1 VGTAC
6 GFGTLGPTS
15 ILLSINSVK
24 EVRVSVLQG
33 IKVLDLTRILAGPW
47 STMALADL
55 GAEVWKIES
64 LEGGDDTRSW
74 MPPAK
79 AGISTYYLSA
89 NRNKQSLAV
98 DLRKPEGRQLILD
111 LAAQA
116 DVVVENFLPASL
128 KRLGLDY
135 AALSAV
141 NPRLIHCS
149 ITGYGRDN
157 PLENR
162 PGYDFIIQAESG
174 FMSITGEKEG
184 EPMRLGVAF
193 IDLVTGMNAVQGIL
207 AALYERER
215 SGFGQ
220 SVDIALSDS
229 ALHFL
234 ANIASG
240 YLNTGKVPQRYGN
253 AHASIVPYQLFNTAD
268 GSIALAVGNDDQ
280 YRRLCLDVLKR
291 PELHNDPRFTQN
303 KSRTEN
309 RELLIPMLQEAFAGW
324 NNEGLIA
331 ALRAQGIPVG
341 EVKDVAQAFESE
353 TARHRELV
361 TSAEHPV
368 AGEVRMVRS
377 PLRLSRTPT
386 VSPKAPPL
394 HGQHTDS
401 VLGRV
406 LGKSD
411 AELAALREAG
421 AIR

>member
-1 VGTAC
+1 
-6 GFGTLGPTS
+6 
-15 ILLSINSVK
+15 
-24 EVRVSVLQG
+24 
-33 IKVLDLTRILAGPW
+33 
-47 STMALADL
+47 M
-55 GAEVWKIES
+55 WKIES
-64 LEGGDDTRSW
+64 PDGGDDTRSW
-74 MPPAK
+74 MPPQK
-79 AGISTYYLSA
+79 TGISTYYLSA

-98 DLRKPEGRQLILD
+98 DLRTPQGRQLILD

-128 KRLGLDY
+128 ARLGLDY
-135 AALSAV
+135 ATLSAV

-149 ITGYGRDN
+149 ITGYGRGN

-174 FMSITGEKEG
+174 FMSITGEKDG

-215 SGFGQ
+215 SGLGQ
-220 SVDIALSDS
+220 TIDIALSDS

-240 YLNTGKVPQRYGN
+240 YLNTGEVPQRYGN

-268 GSIALAVGNDDQ
+268 GCIALAVGNDEQ
-280 YRRLCLDVLKR
+280 YRRLCLEVLER
-291 PELHNDPRFTQN
+291 PELHGDPRFTRN
-303 KSRTEN
+303 RNRTEH
-309 RELLIPMLQEAFAGW
+309 REILLPLLQEAFAGW
-324 NNEGLIA
+324 HSEPLIA
-331 ALRAQGIPVG
+331 ALRERGIPVG
-341 EVKDVAQAFESE
+341 EVKDVAQAFDSE
-353 TARHRELV
+353 TARYRDLV
-361 TSAEHPV
+361 LSAEHPV

-386 VSPKAPPL
+386 VTPTAPPL

-406 LGKSD
+406 LRKS
-411 AELAALREAG
+411 ATELDALRAAG
-421 AIR
+421 VIR

>member
-1 VGTAC
+1 M
-6 GFGTLGPTS
+6 
-15 ILLSINSVK
+15 
-24 EVRVSVLQG
+24 SVLQG

-64 LEGGDDTRSW
+64 PAGGDDTRSW
-74 MPPAK
+74 MPPAI

-89 NRNKQSLAV
+89 NRNKESLAV
-98 DLRKPEGRQLILD
+98 DLRAPEGRQLILE

-135 AALSAV
+135 ETLSAV

-149 ITGYGRDN
+149 ITGYGRGN
-157 PLENR
+157 ALENR

-174 FMSITGEKEG
+174 FMSITGERDG

-193 IDLVTGMNAVQGIL
+193 VDLVTGMNAVQGIL

-215 SGFGQ
+215 SGLGQ
-220 SVDIALSDS
+220 SIDVALSDS

-234 ANIASG
+234 ANVASG

-253 AHASIVPYQLFNTAD
+253 AHASIVPYQLFTTAD
-268 GSIALAVGNDDQ
+268 GCIALAVGNDEQ
-280 YRRLCLDVLKR
+280 YRRLCQDVLDR
-291 PELHNDPRFTQN
+291 PDLYDDPRFTQN
-303 KSRTEN
+303 KGRTEH
-309 RELLIPMLQEAFAGW
+309 RDALLPLLQQAFDGW
-324 NNEGLIA
+324 HNAPLIA
-331 ALRAQGIPVG
+331 ALRERGIPVG

-353 TARHRELV
+353 TAQLRELV
-361 TSAEHPV
+361 MTAEHPV

-386 VSPKAPPL
+386 VAPKAPPL
-394 HGQHTDS
+394 HGQHTDE
-401 VLGRV
+401 VLRRV
-406 LGKSD
+406 LGKTD
-411 AELAALREAG
+411 ADLARLREAG
-421 AIR
+421 VIR

>member
-1 VGTAC
+1 MSA
-6 GFGTLGPTS
+6 L
-15 ILLSINSVK
+15 N
-24 EVRVSVLQG
+24 G

-64 LEGGDDTRSW
+64 LEGDDTRSW

-79 AGISTYYLSA
+79 AGISTYYLST

-98 DLRKPEGRQLILD
+98 DLRKSEGRQLILD

-135 AALSAV
+135 ETLAAV
-141 NPRLIHCS
+141 NPRLVHCS
-149 ITGYGRDN
+149 ITGYGRGN
-157 PLENR
+157 PMENR

-174 FMSITGEKEG
+174 FMSITGEKDG

-193 IDLVTGMNAVQGIL
+193 VDLVTGMNAVQGIL
-207 AALYERER
+207 AALFEREK
-215 SGFGQ
+215 SGLGQ

-253 AHASIVPYQLFNTAD
+253 AHASIVPYQLFDTAD
-268 GSIALAVGNDDQ
+268 GSVALAVGNDEQ
-280 YRRLCLDVLKR
+280 YRRLCMDVLKR
-291 PELHNDPRFTQN
+291 PELYSDPRFTEN
-303 KSRTEN
+303 RRRTEH
-309 RELLIPMLQEAFAGW
+309 REVLLPLLQAAFRRWDNEA
-324 NNEGLIA
+324 LIA

-353 TARHRELV
+353 TARYRDLV
-361 TSAEHPV
+361 ISAEHPV
-368 AGEVRMVRS
+368 AGEVKMVRS

-386 VSPKAPPL
+386 VLPKAPPL
-394 HGQHTDS
+394 HGQHTDD
-401 VLGRV
+401 VLRRV
-406 LGKSD
+406 LGKSEV
-411 AELAALREAG
+411 ELAALREVG

>member
-1 VGTAC
+1 M
-6 GFGTLGPTS
+6 
-15 ILLSINSVK
+15 
-24 EVRVSVLQG
+24 SVLQG

-55 GAEVWKIES
+55 GAQVWKIES

-89 NRNKQSLAV
+89 NRNKQSVAV

-135 AALSAV
+135 PALSAV

-174 FMSITGEKEG
+174 FMSITGEKG
-184 EPMRLGVAF
+184 GDPMRLGVAF

-207 AALYERER
+207 AALYEREK
-215 SGFGQ
+215 SGLGQ

-234 ANIASG
+234 ANISSG

-253 AHASIVPYQLFNTAD
+253 AHASIVPYQLFNTAE
-268 GSIALAVGNDDQ
+268 GSIALAVGNDEQ
-280 YRRLCLDVLKR
+280 YRRLCLDVLRR
-291 PELHNDPRFTQN
+291 PELHSDPRFIQN
-303 KSRTEN
+303 KGRTEN
-309 RELLIPMLQEAFAGW
+309 RELLIPMLQEAFSHW
-324 NNEGLIA
+324 SNEGLIA

-353 TARHRELV
+353 TARHRDLV
-361 TSAEHPV
+361 MSAEHPV

-401 VLGRV
+401 VLGQV
-406 LGKSD
+406 LGKSE

-421 AIR
+421 VIG

>member
-1 VGTAC
+1 MSA
-6 GFGTLGPTS
+6 
-15 ILLSINSVK
+15 LS
-24 EVRVSVLQG
+24 G
-33 IKVLDLTRILAGPW
+33 IKVLDLTRIMAGPW

-64 LEGGDDTRSW
+64 LEGDDTRSW
-74 MPPAK
+74 MPPAT

-89 NRNKQSLAV
+89 NRSKQSLAV

-116 DVVVENFLPASL
+116 DVVVENFLSASL

-135 AALSAV
+135 EALSAV

-149 ITGYGRDN
+149 ITGYGRGN
-157 PLENR
+157 PMENR

-174 FMSITGEKEG
+174 FMSITGEKDG

-207 AALYERER
+207 AALFEREK
-215 SGFGQ
+215 SGLGQ
-220 SVDIALSDS
+220 SIDIALSDS

-253 AHASIVPYQLFNTAD
+253 AHASIVPYQLFDTAD
-268 GSIALAVGNDDQ
+268 GSIALAVGNDEQ
-280 YRRLCLDVLKR
+280 YRRLCLDVLER
-291 PELHNDPRFTQN
+291 PDLYNDPRFTQN
-303 KSRTEN
+303 KSRTEH
-309 RELLIPMLQEAFAGW
+309 RTLLIPLLQAVFRAW
-324 NNEGLIA
+324 PSDALID
-331 ALRAQGIPVG
+331 ALRAQAIPVG
-341 EVKDVAQAFESE
+341 EVKDVAQALESE
-353 TARHRELV
+353 TARYRQLV
-361 TSAEHPV
+361 MSVEHPV

-377 PLRLSRTPT
+377 PLRFSRTPT
-386 VSPKAPPL
+386 VAAKAPPL
-394 HGQHTDS
+394 HGQHTDE

-406 LGKSD
+406 LGKD
-411 AELAALREAG
+411 EAELASLREAG
-421 AIR
+421 VIL

>member
-1 VGTAC
+1 M
-6 GFGTLGPTS
+6 
-15 ILLSINSVK
+15 
-24 EVRVSVLQG
+24 SVLQG

-74 MPPAK
+74 MPPAM

-89 NRNKQSLAV
+89 NRNKQSLVV
-98 DLRKPEGRQLILD
+98 DLRKPQGRQLILD

-135 AALSAV
+135 ETLAAI

-149 ITGYGRDN
+149 ITGYGRGN

-174 FMSITGEKEG
+174 FMSITGEKDG
-184 EPMRLGVAF
+184 APMRLGVAF

-207 AALYERER
+207 AALYEREK
-215 SGFGQ
+215 SGLGQ

-234 ANIASG
+234 ANVASG
-240 YLNTGKVPQRYGN
+240 YLNTGTVPQRYGN
-253 AHASIVPYQLFNTAD
+253 AHASIVPYQLFETAD
-268 GSIALAVGNDDQ
+268 GTIALAVGNDEQ
-280 YRRLCLDVLKR
+280 YRRLCLEVLKR
-291 PELHNDPRFTQN
+291 PELHGDPRFSQN
-303 KSRTEN
+303 KGRTEH
-309 RELLIPMLQEAFAGW
+309 REELLPLLQTVFAGW
-324 NNEGLIA
+324 RNEALIA
-331 ALRAQGIPVG
+331 ALRDQGIPVG
-341 EVKDVAQAFESE
+341 EVKSVAQAFDTE
-353 TARHRELV
+353 TARYRELV
-361 TSAEHPV
+361 VSAEHPV

-386 VSPKAPPL
+386 VPPKAPPL
-394 HGQHTDS
+394 HGQHTDE
-401 VLGRV
+401 VLQRV
-406 LGKSD
+406 LGKSEV
-411 AELAALREAG
+411 ELASLRQA
-421 AIR
+421 AVIA

>member
-1 VGTAC
+1 MAVPFVQGGVVGA
-6 GFGTLGPTS
+6 
-15 ILLSINSVK
+15 
-24 EVRVSVLQG
+24 LQG

-64 LEGGDDTRSW
+64 PDGGDDTRSW
-74 MPPAK
+74 MPPQK
-79 AGISTYYLSA
+79 TGISTYYLSA

-98 DLRKPEGRQLILD
+98 DLRTPQGRQLILD

-128 KRLGLDY
+128 ARLGLDY
-135 AALSAV
+135 ATLSAV

-149 ITGYGRDN
+149 ITGYGRGN

-174 FMSITGEKEG
+174 FMSITGEKDG

-215 SGFGQ
+215 SGLGQ
-220 SVDIALSDS
+220 TIDIALSDS

-240 YLNTGKVPQRYGN
+240 YLNTGEVPQRYGN

-268 GSIALAVGNDDQ
+268 GCIALAVGNDEQ
-280 YRRLCLDVLKR
+280 YRRLCLEVLER
-291 PELHNDPRFTQN
+291 PELHGDPRFTRN
-303 KSRTEN
+303 RNRTEH
-309 RELLIPMLQEAFAGW
+309 REILLPLLQEAFAGW
-324 NNEGLIA
+324 HSEPLIA
-331 ALRAQGIPVG
+331 ALRERGIPVG
-341 EVKDVAQAFESE
+341 EVKDVAQAFDSE
-353 TARHRELV
+353 TARYRDLV
-361 TSAEHPV
+361 LSAEHPV

-386 VSPKAPPL
+386 VTPTAPPL
-394 HGQHTDS
+394 HGQHTDN

-406 LGKSD
+406 LGKS
-411 AELAALREAG
+411 ATELDALRAAG
-421 AIR
+421 VIR

>member
-1 VGTAC
+1 M
-6 GFGTLGPTS
+6 
-15 ILLSINSVK
+15 
-24 EVRVSVLQG
+24 SVLNG

-64 LEGGDDTRSW
+64 LEGDDTRSW

-98 DLRKPEGRQLILD
+98 DLRKPQGRQLILG
-111 LAAQA
+111 LAAEA

-135 AALSAV
+135 ETLAAV

-149 ITGYGRDN
+149 ITGYGRGN
-157 PLENR
+157 PMENR

-174 FMSITGEKEG
+174 FMSITGEKDG

-207 AALYERER
+207 AALYEREK
-215 SGFGQ
+215 SGLGQ

-253 AHASIVPYQLFNTAD
+253 AHASIVPYQLFDTAD
-268 GSIALAVGNDDQ
+268 GSIALAVGNDEQ
-280 YRRLCLDVLKR
+280 YRRLCLEVLKR
-291 PELHNDPRFTQN
+291 PELHGDPRFSQN
-303 KSRTEN
+303 KGRTEH
-309 RELLIPMLQEAFAGW
+309 REELLPLLQTAFAEW
-324 NNEGLIA
+324 QNEALIA
-331 ALRAQGIPVG
+331 ALRNQGIPVG
-341 EVKDVAQAFESE
+341 EVKSVAQAFDTE
-353 TARHRELV
+353 TARYRELV
-361 TSAEHPV
+361 ISAEHPV

-386 VSPKAPPL
+386 VPMKAPPL
-394 HGQHTDS
+394 HGQHTDE
-401 VLGRV
+401 VLQRV
-406 LGKSD
+406 LGKSE
-411 AELAALREAG
+411 AELASLRQA
-421 AIR
+421 AVIR

>member
-1 VGTAC
+1 MSA
-6 GFGTLGPTS
+6 
-15 ILLSINSVK
+15 LS
-24 EVRVSVLQG
+24 G
-33 IKVLDLTRILAGPW
+33 IKVLDLTRIMAGPW

-64 LEGGDDTRSW
+64 LEGDDTRSW
-74 MPPAK
+74 MPPAT

-135 AALSAV
+135 EALSAV

-149 ITGYGRDN
+149 ITGYGRGN
-157 PLENR
+157 PMENR

-174 FMSITGEKEG
+174 FMSITGEKDG

-207 AALYERER
+207 AALFEREK
-215 SGFGQ
+215 SGLGQ
-220 SVDIALSDS
+220 SIDIALSDS

-253 AHASIVPYQLFNTAD
+253 AHASIVPYQLFDTAD
-268 GSIALAVGNDDQ
+268 GSIALAVGNDEQ
-280 YRRLCLDVLKR
+280 YRRLCLDVLER
-291 PELHNDPRFTQN
+291 PDLYNDPRFTQN
-303 KSRTEN
+303 KSRTEH
-309 RELLIPMLQEAFAGW
+309 RTLLIPLLQAVFRAW
-324 NNEGLIA
+324 PSDALID
-331 ALRAQGIPVG
+331 ALRAQAIPVG
-341 EVKDVAQAFESE
+341 EVKDVAQALESE
-353 TARHRELV
+353 TARYRQLV
-361 TSAEHPV
+361 MSVEHPV

-377 PLRLSRTPT
+377 PLRFSRTPT
-386 VSPKAPPL
+386 VAAKAPPL
-394 HGQHTDS
+394 HGQHTDE

-406 LGKSD
+406 LGKD
-411 AELAALREAG
+411 EAELASLREAG
-421 AIR
+421 VIL

>member
-1 VGTAC
+1 M
-6 GFGTLGPTS
+6 
-15 ILLSINSVK
+15 
-24 EVRVSVLQG
+24 SVLKG

-55 GAEVWKIES
+55 GADVWKIES

-74 MPPAK
+74 MPPAT

-89 NRNKQSLAV
+89 NRSKQSLAV
-98 DLRKPEGRQLILD
+98 DMRKPEGRQLILD

-135 AALSAV
+135 ATLSAI

-174 FMSITGEKEG
+174 FMSITGEKDG

-207 AALYERER
+207 AALYEREK
-215 SGFGQ
+215 SGLGQ

-268 GSIALAVGNDDQ
+268 SSIALAVGNDEQ
-280 YRRLCLDVLKR
+280 YRRLCLEVLKR
-291 PELHNDPRFTQN
+291 PELYSDARFAEN
-303 KSRTEN
+303 KGRTEN
-309 RELLIPMLQEAFAGW
+309 REVLLPMLQEAFAGW
-324 NNEGLIA
+324 HSETLII
-331 ALRAQGIPVG
+331 ALREQGIPVG
-341 EVKDVAQAFESE
+341 EVKDVAQAFDSE
-353 TARHRELV
+353 TARYRDLV
-361 TSAEHPV
+361 ISAEHPV
-368 AGEVRMVRS
+368 AGDVRMVRS

-386 VSPKAPPL
+386 VAPKAPPL

-406 LGKSD
+406 LGKSKV
-411 AELAALREAG
+411 ELATLRKAG
-421 AIR
+421 VIR

>member
-1 VGTAC
+1 M
-6 GFGTLGPTS
+6 
-15 ILLSINSVK
+15 
-24 EVRVSVLQG
+24 SVLQG

-55 GAEVWKIES
+55 GAEVWKIENP
-64 LEGGDDTRSW
+64 EGGDDTRSW
-74 MPPAK
+74 MPPAVN
-79 AGISTYYLSA
+79 GISTYYLTA

-98 DLRKPEGRQLILD
+98 DMRAPQGRQLILD

-116 DVVVENFLPASL
+116 DVVVDNFLPASL

-135 AALSAV
+135 EALSAI

-174 FMSITGEKEG
+174 FMSITGEKDG

-207 AALYERER
+207 AALYEREK
-215 SGFGQ
+215 SGRGQ
-220 SVDIALSDS
+220 AVDIALSDS

-240 YLNTGKVPQRYGN
+240 YLNTGKVPQRFGN

-268 GSIALAVGNDDQ
+268 SRIALAVGNDEQ
-280 YRRLCLDVLKR
+280 YRKLCQEVLKR
-291 PELHNDPRFTQN
+291 PELHSDPRFVQN
-303 KSRTEN
+303 KGRTEH
-309 RELLIPMLQEAFAGW
+309 RDELLPLLQAAFDGWTSEA
-324 NNEGLIA
+324 LIA
-331 ALRAQGIPVG
+331 ALRERNIPVG
-341 EVKDVAQAFESE
+341 EVKDVAQAFDSE
-353 TARHRELV
+353 TARYRDLV
-361 TSAEHPV
+361 ISAEHPV

-386 VSPKAPPL
+386 VQPKAPPL

-401 VLGRV
+401 VLTQV
-406 LGKSD
+406 LGKSQTEL
-411 AELAALREAG
+411 AELRAAGVIA
-421 AIR
+421 

>member
-1 VGTAC
+1 M
-6 GFGTLGPTS
+6 
-15 ILLSINSVK
+15 
-24 EVRVSVLQG
+24 SVLQG

-64 LEGGDDTRSW
+64 LEGDDTRSW

-89 NRNKQSLAV
+89 NRNKESLAI
-98 DLRKPEGRQLILD
+98 DMRKPQGRQLILD

-135 AALSAV
+135 ETLAAI

-149 ITGYGRDN
+149 ITGYGRGN

-174 FMSITGEKEG
+174 FMSITGEKDG

-207 AALYERER
+207 AALYEREK
-215 SGFGQ
+215 SGLGQ

-240 YLNTGKVPQRYGN
+240 YLNTGTVPQRYGN
-253 AHASIVPYQLFNTAD
+253 AHASIVPYQLFETSD
-268 GSIALAVGNDDQ
+268 GTIALAVGNDEQ
-280 YRRLCLDVLKR
+280 YRRLCLEVLKR
-291 PELHNDPRFTQN
+291 PELHGDPRFSQN
-303 KSRTEN
+303 KGRTEH
-309 RELLIPMLQEAFAGW
+309 REELLPLLQTAFAEW
-324 NNEGLIA
+324 QSEALIA
-331 ALRAQGIPVG
+331 ALRNQGIPVG
-341 EVKDVAQAFESE
+341 EVKNVAQAFDTE
-353 TARHRELV
+353 TARYRELV
-361 TSAEHPV
+361 ISAAHPV

-386 VSPKAPPL
+386 VPMKAPPL
-394 HGQHTDS
+394 HGQHTDE
-401 VLGRV
+401 VLQRV
-406 LGKSD
+406 LGKSE
-411 AELAALREAG
+411 AELASLRQA
-421 AIR
+421 AVIR

>member
-1 VGTAC
+1 M
-6 GFGTLGPTS
+6 
-15 ILLSINSVK
+15 
-24 EVRVSVLQG
+24 SVLQG

-64 LEGGDDTRSW
+64 LEGDDTRSW
-74 MPPAK
+74 MPPAT

-89 NRNKQSLAV
+89 NRSKQSLAV
-98 DLRKPEGRQLILD
+98 DMRKPEGRQLILD

-174 FMSITGEKEG
+174 FMSITGEKDG

-207 AALYERER
+207 AALYEREK
-215 SGFGQ
+215 SGLGQ

-240 YLNTGKVPQRYGN
+240 YLNTGKVPQRFGN
-253 AHASIVPYQLFNTAD
+253 AHASIVPYQLFNTSD
-268 GSIALAVGNDDQ
+268 GSIALAVGNDEQ
-280 YRRLCLDVLKR
+280 YRRLCVDVLKR
-291 PELHNDPRFTQN
+291 PELYSDPRFTQN

-309 RELLIPMLQEAFAGW
+309 REVLIPMLQDAFAGW
-324 NNEGLIA
+324 SNEGLIA

-341 EVKDVAQAFESE
+341 EVKNVAQAFESE
-353 TARHRELV
+353 TARYRDLV
-361 TSAEHPV
+361 ISAEHPV

-386 VSPKAPPL
+386 VAPKASPL

-406 LGKSD
+406 LGKNAD
-411 AELAALREAG
+411 ELAALRAAG
-421 AIR
+421 VIG

>member
-1 VGTAC
+1 MSA
-6 GFGTLGPTS
+6 L
-15 ILLSINSVK
+15 N
-24 EVRVSVLQG
+24 G

-64 LEGGDDTRSW
+64 LEGDDTRSW

-79 AGISTYYLSA
+79 AGISTYYLST

-98 DLRKPEGRQLILD
+98 DLRKSEGRQLILD

-135 AALSAV
+135 ETLAAV
-141 NPRLIHCS
+141 NPRLVHCS
-149 ITGYGRDN
+149 ITGYGRGN
-157 PLENR
+157 PMENR

-174 FMSITGEKEG
+174 FMSITGEKDG

-193 IDLVTGMNAVQGIL
+193 VDLVTGMNAVQGIL
-207 AALYERER
+207 AALFEREK
-215 SGFGQ
+215 SGLGQ

-253 AHASIVPYQLFNTAD
+253 AHASIVPYQLFDTAD
-268 GSIALAVGNDDQ
+268 GSVALAVGNDEQ
-280 YRRLCLDVLKR
+280 YRRLCMDVLKR
-291 PELHNDPRFTQN
+291 PELYSDPRFTEN
-303 KSRTEN
+303 RRRTEH
-309 RELLIPMLQEAFAGW
+309 REVLLPLLQAAFRRWDNEA
-324 NNEGLIA
+324 LIA
-331 ALRAQGIPVG
+331 ALRSQGIPVG

-353 TARHRELV
+353 TARHRDLV
-361 TSAEHPV
+361 ISAEHPV
-368 AGEVRMVRS
+368 AGEVKMVRS

-386 VSPKAPPL
+386 VLPKAPPL
-394 HGQHTDS
+394 HGQHTDD
-401 VLGRV
+401 VLRRV
-406 LGKSD
+406 LGKSE
-411 AELAALREAG
+411 AELVALREVG

>member
-1 VGTAC
+1 M
-6 GFGTLGPTS
+6 
-15 ILLSINSVK
+15 
-24 EVRVSVLQG
+24 SVLQG

-64 LEGGDDTRSW
+64 LDGGDDTRSW

-98 DLRKPEGRQLILD
+98 DLRTPEGRQLILD

-174 FMSITGEKEG
+174 FMSITGEQAG

-207 AALYERER
+207 AALYEREK
-215 SGFGQ
+215 SGLGQ

-268 GSIALAVGNDDQ
+268 GSIALAVGNDEQ

-291 PELHNDPRFTQN
+291 PELYSDPRFTQN

-309 RELLIPMLQEAFAGW
+309 REVLIPMLQDAFAGW
-324 NNEGLIA
+324 SNEALIA

-341 EVKDVAQAFESE
+341 EVKDVAQAFDSE
-353 TARHRELV
+353 TARYRDLV
-361 TSAEHPV
+361 ISAEHPV
-368 AGEVRMVRS
+368 AGEVCMVRS

-386 VSPKAPPL
+386 VAPKAPPL
-394 HGQHTDS
+394 HGEHTDS

-406 LGKSD
+406 LGKSE
-411 AELAALREAG
+411 AELAKLRAVG

>member
-1 VGTAC
+1 MSA
-6 GFGTLGPTS
+6 L
-15 ILLSINSVK
+15 N
-24 EVRVSVLQG
+24 G

-64 LEGGDDTRSW
+64 LEGDDTRSW

-79 AGISTYYLSA
+79 AGISTYYLST

-98 DLRKPEGRQLILD
+98 DLRKSEGRQLILD

-135 AALSAV
+135 ETLAAV
-141 NPRLIHCS
+141 NPRLVHCS
-149 ITGYGRDN
+149 ITGYGRGN
-157 PLENR
+157 PMENR

-174 FMSITGEKEG
+174 FMSITGEKDG

-193 IDLVTGMNAVQGIL
+193 VDLVTGMNAVQGIL
-207 AALYERER
+207 AALFEREK
-215 SGFGQ
+215 SGLGQ

-253 AHASIVPYQLFNTAD
+253 AHASIVPYQLFDTAD
-268 GSIALAVGNDDQ
+268 GSVALAVGNDEQ
-280 YRRLCLDVLKR
+280 YRRLCMDVLKR
-291 PELHNDPRFTQN
+291 PELYSDPRFTEN
-303 KSRTEN
+303 RRRTEH
-309 RELLIPMLQEAFAGW
+309 REVLLPLLQAAFRRWDNEA
-324 NNEGLIA
+324 LIA

-353 TARHRELV
+353 TARHRDLV
-361 TSAEHPV
+361 ISAEHPV
-368 AGEVRMVRS
+368 AGEVKMVRS

-386 VSPKAPPL
+386 VLPKAPPL
-394 HGQHTDS
+394 HGQHTDD
-401 VLGRV
+401 VLRRV
-406 LGKSD
+406 LGKSEV
-411 AELAALREAG
+411 ELAALREVG

>member
-1 VGTAC
+1 MSA
-6 GFGTLGPTS
+6 
-15 ILLSINSVK
+15 LS
-24 EVRVSVLQG
+24 G
-33 IKVLDLTRILAGPW
+33 IKVLDLTRIMAGPW

-64 LEGGDDTRSW
+64 LEGDDTRSW
-74 MPPAK
+74 MPPAT

-89 NRNKQSLAV
+89 NRSKQSLAV

-135 AALSAV
+135 EALSAV

-149 ITGYGRDN
+149 ITGYGRGN
-157 PLENR
+157 PMENR

-174 FMSITGEKEG
+174 FMSITGEKDG

-207 AALYERER
+207 AALFEREK
-215 SGFGQ
+215 SGLGQ
-220 SVDIALSDS
+220 SIDIALSDS
-229 ALHFL
+229 ALHLL

-253 AHASIVPYQLFNTAD
+253 AHASIVPYQLFDTAD
-268 GSIALAVGNDDQ
+268 GSIALAVGNDEQ
-280 YRRLCLDVLKR
+280 YRRLCLDVLER
-291 PELHNDPRFTQN
+291 PDLYNDPRFTQN
-303 KSRTEN
+303 KSRTEH
-309 RELLIPMLQEAFAGW
+309 RTLLIPLLQAVFRAW
-324 NNEGLIA
+324 PSDALID
-331 ALRAQGIPVG
+331 ALRAQAIPVG
-341 EVKDVAQAFESE
+341 EVKDVAQALESE
-353 TARHRELV
+353 TARYRQLV
-361 TSAEHPV
+361 MSVEHPV

-377 PLRLSRTPT
+377 PLRFSRTPT
-386 VSPKAPPL
+386 VAAKAPPL
-394 HGQHTDS
+394 HGQHTDE

-406 LGKSD
+406 LGKD
-411 AELAALREAG
+411 EAELASLREAG
-421 AIR
+421 VIL

>member
-1 VGTAC
+1 MA
-6 GFGTLGPTS
+6 
-15 ILLSINSVK
+15 
-24 EVRVSVLQG
+24 VLQG

-64 LEGGDDTRSW
+64 PEGGDDTRSW

-174 FMSITGEKEG
+174 FMSITGEKDG

-207 AALYERER
+207 AALYEREK
-215 SGFGQ
+215 SGLGQ

-234 ANIASG
+234 ANVASG

-268 GSIALAVGNDDQ
+268 GSIALAVGNDEQ

-291 PELHNDPRFTQN
+291 PELYADPRFTEN
-303 KSRTEN
+303 KGRTGH
-309 RELLIPMLQEAFAGW
+309 REVLLPLLQEAFAGW
-324 NNEGLIA
+324 NNEALIA

-341 EVKDVAQAFESE
+341 EVKDVAQAFDSQ
-353 TARHRELV
+353 TARYRDLV
-361 TSAEHPV
+361 VSAEHPV

-386 VSPKAPPL
+386 VAPKAPPL
-394 HGQHTDS
+394 HGQHTDG
-401 VLGRV
+401 VLKRV

-411 AELAALREAG
+411 ADLAALRQAG

>member
-1 VGTAC
+1 M
-6 GFGTLGPTS
+6 
-15 ILLSINSVK
+15 
-24 EVRVSVLQG
+24 SVLQG

-64 LEGGDDTRSW
+64 LEGDDTRSW

-79 AGISTYYLSA
+79 AAISTYYLSA

-135 AALSAV
+135 ETLAAV

-149 ITGYGRDN
+149 ITGYGRGN
-157 PLENR
+157 PMENR

-174 FMSITGEKEG
+174 FMSITGDKEG

-207 AALYERER
+207 AALFEREK
-215 SGFGQ
+215 SGLGQ

-234 ANIASG
+234 ANVASG

-268 GSIALAVGNDDQ
+268 GSIALAVGNDEQ

-291 PELHNDPRFTQN
+291 PDLHSDPRFTQN

-309 RELLIPMLQEAFAGW
+309 REVLLPILQDAFASW
-324 NNEGLIA
+324 NNEALIG
-331 ALRAQGIPVG
+331 ALRAQAIPVG
-341 EVKDVAQAFESE
+341 EVKDVAQALESE
-353 TARHRELV
+353 TAGYRDLV
-361 TSAEHPV
+361 ISAEHPV

-377 PLRLSRTPT
+377 PLRFSRTPT
-386 VSPKAPPL
+386 VVAKAPPL

-401 VLGRV
+401 VLARV
-406 LGKSD
+406 LGKSE
-411 AELAALREAG
+411 AELAELHQAG
-421 AIR
+421 VIG

>member
-1 VGTAC
+1 MG
-6 GFGTLGPTS
+6 
-15 ILLSINSVK
+15 
-24 EVRVSVLQG
+24 VLKG

-55 GAEVWKIES
+55 GAEVWKVES

-74 MPPAK
+74 MPPAV

-98 DLRKPEGRQLILD
+98 DMRSPQGRQLILD

-116 DVVVENFLPASL
+116 DVIVENFLPASL

-135 AALSAV
+135 EVLSAI

-149 ITGYGRDN
+149 ITGYGHDN

-174 FMSITGEKEG
+174 FMSITGEQEG

-193 IDLVTGMNAVQGIL
+193 VDLVTGMNAVQGIL
-207 AALYERER
+207 AALYEREK
-215 SGFGQ
+215 SGLGQ
-220 SVDIALSDS
+220 AVDIALSDS

-234 ANIASG
+234 ANVASG
-240 YLNTGKVPQRYGN
+240 YLNTGKVPQRFGN

-268 GSIALAVGNDDQ
+268 GRIALAVGNDEQ
-280 YRRLCLDVLKR
+280 YRRLCQDVLNR
-291 PELHNDPRFTQN
+291 PELYSDPRFTQN
-303 KSRTEN
+303 KGRTEH
-309 RELLIPMLQEAFAGW
+309 RSELLALLQAAFDQW
-324 NNEGLIA
+324 TSETLIA
-331 ALRAQGIPVG
+331 ALRERGIPVG
-341 EVKDVAQAFESE
+341 ELKNVAQAFDSE
-353 TARHRELV
+353 PARFRDLV
-361 TSAEHPV
+361 ISAHHPV

-406 LGKSD
+406 LGKSE
-411 AELAALREAG
+411 AELAELRQAG
-421 AIR
+421 VIG

>member
-1 VGTAC
+1 MSA
-6 GFGTLGPTS
+6 
-15 ILLSINSVK
+15 LS
-24 EVRVSVLQG
+24 G
-33 IKVLDLTRILAGPW
+33 IKVLDLTRIMAGPW

-64 LEGGDDTRSW
+64 LEGDDTRSW
-74 MPPAK
+74 MPPAT

-89 NRNKQSLAV
+89 NRSKQSLAV

-135 AALSAV
+135 EALSAV

-149 ITGYGRDN
+149 ITGYGRGN
-157 PLENR
+157 PMENR

-174 FMSITGEKEG
+174 FMSITGEKDG

-207 AALYERER
+207 AALFEREK
-215 SGFGQ
+215 SGLGQ
-220 SVDIALSDS
+220 SIDIALSDS

-253 AHASIVPYQLFNTAD
+253 AHASIVPYQLFDTAD
-268 GSIALAVGNDDQ
+268 GSIALAVGNDEQ
-280 YRRLCLDVLKR
+280 YRRLCLDVLER
-291 PELHNDPRFTQN
+291 PDLYNDPRFTQN
-303 KSRTEN
+303 KSRTEH
-309 RELLIPMLQEAFAGW
+309 RTLLIPLLQAVFRAW
-324 NNEGLIA
+324 PSDALID
-331 ALRAQGIPVG
+331 ALRAQAIPVG
-341 EVKDVAQAFESE
+341 EVKDVAQALESE
-353 TARHRELV
+353 TARYRQLV
-361 TSAEHPV
+361 MSVEHPV

-377 PLRLSRTPT
+377 PLRFSRTPT
-386 VSPKAPPL
+386 VAAKAPPL
-394 HGQHTDS
+394 HGQHTDE

-406 LGKSD
+406 LGKD
-411 AELAALREAG
+411 EAELASLREAG
-421 AIR
+421 VIL

>member
-1 VGTAC
+1 M
-6 GFGTLGPTS
+6 
-15 ILLSINSVK
+15 
-24 EVRVSVLQG
+24 SVLQG

-64 LEGGDDTRSW
+64 LDGGDDTRSW

-79 AGISTYYLSA
+79 EGISTYYLSA

-98 DLRKPEGRQLILD
+98 DLRKPEGRQLILE
-111 LAAQA
+111 LAAHA

-174 FMSITGEKEG
+174 FMAITGEKDG

-207 AALYERER
+207 AALYEREK
-215 SGFGQ
+215 SGLGQ

-268 GSIALAVGNDDQ
+268 GSIALAVGNDEQ
-280 YRRLCLDVLKR
+280 YRRLCLDVLKQ
-291 PELHNDPRFTQN
+291 PELYSDPRFTQN

-309 RELLIPMLQEAFAGW
+309 REVLLPMLQDAFAGW
-324 NNEGLIA
+324 NNELLIG

-341 EVKDVAQAFESE
+341 EVKNVAQAFESE
-353 TARHRELV
+353 TARHRGLV
-361 TSAEHPV
+361 ISAEHPV

-386 VSPKAPPL
+386 VAPKAPPL

-406 LGKSD
+406 LGKSEAAL
-411 AELAALREAG
+411 AELRAAG

>member
-1 VGTAC
+1 MSA
-6 GFGTLGPTS
+6 
-15 ILLSINSVK
+15 LS
-24 EVRVSVLQG
+24 G
-33 IKVLDLTRILAGPW
+33 IKVLDLTRIMAGPW

-64 LEGGDDTRSW
+64 LEGDDTRSW
-74 MPPAK
+74 MPPAT

-89 NRNKQSLAV
+89 NRSKQSLAV

-135 AALSAV
+135 EALSAV

-149 ITGYGRDN
+149 ITGYGRGN
-157 PLENR
+157 PMENR

-174 FMSITGEKEG
+174 FMSITGEKDG

-207 AALYERER
+207 AALFEREK
-215 SGFGQ
+215 SGLGQ
-220 SVDIALSDS
+220 SIDIALSDS

-253 AHASIVPYQLFNTAD
+253 AHASIVPYQLFDTAD
-268 GSIALAVGNDDQ
+268 GSIALAVGNDEQ
-280 YRRLCLDVLKR
+280 YRRLCLDVLER
-291 PELHNDPRFTQN
+291 PDLYNDPRFTQN
-303 KSRTEN
+303 KSRTEH
-309 RELLIPMLQEAFAGW
+309 RTLLIPLLQAVFRAW
-324 NNEGLIA
+324 PSDALID
-331 ALRAQGIPVG
+331 ALRAQAIPVG
-341 EVKDVAQAFESE
+341 EVKNVAQALESE
-353 TARHRELV
+353 TARYRQLV
-361 TSAEHPV
+361 MSVEHPV

-377 PLRLSRTPT
+377 PLRFSRTPT
-386 VSPKAPPL
+386 VAAKAPPL
-394 HGQHTDS
+394 HGQHTDE

-406 LGKSD
+406 LGKD
-411 AELAALREAG
+411 EAELASLREAG
-421 AIR
+421 VIL

>member
-1 VGTAC
+1 M
-6 GFGTLGPTS
+6 
-15 ILLSINSVK
+15 
-24 EVRVSVLQG
+24 SVLSG
-33 IKVLDLTRILAGPW
+33 IKVLDMTRILAGPW

-64 LEGGDDTRSW
+64 LEGDDTRSW

-79 AGISTYYLSA
+79 AGISTYYLGT
-89 NRNKQSLAV
+89 NRNKQGLAL
-98 DLRKPEGRQLILD
+98 DLRKPKGRQLILD

-135 AALSAV
+135 ETLAAI
-141 NPRLIHCS
+141 NPRIIHCS
-149 ITGYGRDN
+149 ITGYGRGN
-157 PLENR
+157 PMENR

-174 FMSITGEKEG
+174 FMSITGEKDG

-207 AALYERER
+207 AALYEREK
-215 SGFGQ
+215 SGLGQ

-253 AHASIVPYQLFNTAD
+253 AHASIVPYQLFDTAD
-268 GSIALAVGNDDQ
+268 GSIALAVGNDEQ
-280 YRRLCLDVLKR
+280 YRRLCLDVLER
-291 PELHNDPRFTQN
+291 PELQSDPRFSFN
-303 KSRTEN
+303 KGRTEH
-309 RELLIPMLQEAFAGW
+309 RETLLPLLQRAFAQW
-324 NNEGLIA
+324 NSAALIA
-331 ALRAQGIPVG
+331 ALREQSIPVG
-341 EVKDVAQAFESE
+341 EVKDVEQAFDSE
-353 TARHRELV
+353 TARYRELV
-361 TSAEHPV
+361 VRAEHPV

-386 VSPKAPPL
+386 VAPKAPPL
-394 HGQHTDS
+394 HGQHTDE
-401 VLGRV
+401 VLRRV
-406 LGKSD
+406 LGKSE
-411 AELAALREAG
+411 AQLAALRQQRVIA
-421 AIR
+421 